1 MNDFQILNKKHPKL
15 SLYRNYKS
23 NNKPKNM
30 PQGLKS
36 ILITNSN
43 GLEIS
48 SQFGNFLH
56 FSKKNMLDEN
66 FSFKR
71 LTTNY
76 NKNKNTSYPLNT
88 GSNIKNFKQK
98 EGSIINLKS
107 NLYKKKFEKYLTN
120 SKKNDSSKNHNSKD
134 RTNSNNNIM
143 TNITGLMLNRSN
155 IKLNIIPKKTN
166 FKYINY
172 KENNLSM
179 NSNKNIGKSTSIS
192 KSKSK
197 RKNRREN
204 KSFNNNMAR
213 MFFDKYL
220 RLKFDKI
227 GYRKKSHKKSF
238 GYLNKE
244 SPRLINNKFSN
255 EINISDVNKMNS
267 FNLIKNIQFKGIKK
281 KNKSSNLLL
290 SNLNNINNINSKQKN
305 INAHNTRAN
314 SNNIIIS
321 KIETNKINIKNN
333 KIGNKN
339 NIGAYNNININNNKI
354 SQNEKNNKKYLTDN
368 HIMYMINKKNSG
380 KNKNQKK
387 LSTLG
392 TNKIKQISL
401 KEIKNESNTN
411 ANIINSK
418 NEYNNNYIN
427 LNLNK
432 YNINNNNNLKDKPK
446 IEQNENVIYDYKTN
460 KKFFKSKD
468 NNNLYKDNK
477 NKNIYGKKADK
488 LINNTNTNPNINEI
502 ENSTNTYKILNERL
516 KTEYND
522 ISLEAIDKMYEQEQ
536 ETNESKINKN
546 ILSKKDSE
554 ENSFRF
560 LYPDGDI
567 YNRDDEFFIENNED
581 ILDNNEK
588 REKELDETES
598 PLKMDTDKI
607 SVENS
612 GVLSFDQVKDIICY
626 YNMNNTDKQSEF
638 LFQNKEREIF
648 NMNYKNKYLDFFF
661 GNKENENGIGFG
673 GYNEINNNNDLTD
686 EIMSLN
692 TFNLKYP
699 NNSIFS
705 MDTEYSSKMKKK
717 YNKNLVKNI

>member
-1 MNDFQILNKKHPKL
+1 
-15 SLYRNYKS
+15 
-23 NNKPKNM
+23 
-30 PQGLKS
+30 
-36 ILITNSN
+36 
-43 GLEIS
+43 
-48 SQFGNFLH
+48 
-56 FSKKNMLDEN
+56 
-66 FSFKR
+66 
-71 LTTNY
+71 
-76 NKNKNTSYPLNT
+76 
-88 GSNIKNFKQK
+88 
-98 EGSIINLKS
+98 
-107 NLYKKKFEKYLTN
+107 
-120 SKKNDSSKNHNSKD
+120 
-134 RTNSNNNIM
+134 
-143 TNITGLMLNRSN
+143 
-155 IKLNIIPKKTN
+155 
-166 FKYINY
+166 
-172 KENNLSM
+172 
-179 NSNKNIGKSTSIS
+179 
-192 KSKSK
+192 
-197 RKNRREN
+197 
-204 KSFNNNMAR
+204 
-213 MFFDKYL
+213 
-220 RLKFDKI
+220 
-227 GYRKKSHKKSF
+227 
-238 GYLNKE
+238 
-244 SPRLINNKFSN
+244 
-255 EINISDVNKMNS
+255 MNS
-267 FNLIKNIQFKGIKK
+267 FNLIKNIQFRGIKK

-290 SNLNNINNINSKQKN
+290 TNLNNINNINSKQKN

-339 NIGAYNNININNNKI
+339 NIGANNININNNKI

-432 YNINNNNNLKDKPK
+432 YNINNNNNLNDKPK

-581 ILDNNEK
+581 IFDNNEK

-598 PLKMDTDKI
+598 PLKMDTDKV

-661 GNKENENGIGFG
+661 GNKDNENGIVFG
-673 GYNEINNNNDLTD
+673 AYNEVNNNNDLTD

>member
-155 IKLNIIPKKTN
+155 MKLNIIPKKTN

-267 FNLIKNIQFKGIKK
+267 FNLIKNIQFRGIKK

-290 SNLNNINNINSKQKN
+290 TNLNNINNINSKQKN

-339 NIGAYNNININNNKI
+339 NIGANNININNNKI
-354 SQNEKNNKKYLTDN
+354 SQNDKNNKKYLTDN

-581 ILDNNEK
+581 IFDNNEK

-598 PLKMDTDKI
+598 PLKMDTDKV

-661 GNKENENGIGFG
+661 GNKDNENGIVFG
-673 GYNEINNNNDLTD
+673 AYNEINNNNDLTD

>member
-143 TNITGLMLNRSN
+143 NNITGLMLNRSN
-155 IKLNIIPKKTN
+155 MKLNIIPKKTN

-204 KSFNNNMAR
+204 KSFSNNMAR

-267 FNLIKNIQFKGIKK
+267 FNLIKNIQFRGIKK

-290 SNLNNINNINSKQKN
+290 TNLNNINNINSKQKN

-339 NIGAYNNININNNKI
+339 NIGANNININNNKI

-598 PLKMDTDKI
+598 PLKMDTDKV

-661 GNKENENGIGFG
+661 GNKDNENGIVFG
-673 GYNEINNNNDLTD
+673 AYNEVNNNNDLTD

>member
-143 TNITGLMLNRSN
+143 NNITGLMLNRSN
-155 IKLNIIPKKTN
+155 MKLNIIPKKTN

-204 KSFNNNMAR
+204 KSFSNNMAR
-213 MFFDKYL
+213 MFFNKYL

-267 FNLIKNIQFKGIKK
+267 FNLIKNIQFRGIKK

-290 SNLNNINNINSKQKN
+290 TNLNNINNINSKQKN

-339 NIGAYNNININNNKI
+339 NIGANNININNNKI

-598 PLKMDTDKI
+598 PLKMDTDKV

-661 GNKENENGIGFG
+661 GNKDNENGIVFG
-673 GYNEINNNNDLTD
+673 AYNEINNNNDLTD